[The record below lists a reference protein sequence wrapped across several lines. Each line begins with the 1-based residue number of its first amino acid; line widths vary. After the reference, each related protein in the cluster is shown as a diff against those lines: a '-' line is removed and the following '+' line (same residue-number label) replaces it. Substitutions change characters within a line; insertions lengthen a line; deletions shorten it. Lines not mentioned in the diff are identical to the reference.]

1 MTGAALWVWVA
12 CAGPVTDDSAGADTS
27 APEDTDIEVVDDTAA
42 DTDTDTDTGGDTDTE
57 DPDTG
62 PDDEAAY
69 AALYD
74 PLEIQ
79 RIDLEISEEGL
90 SALREDADTYVEA
103 AFVHDGYRLPSIGV
117 RLKGGPS
124 TFEDIDG
131 KPSFRL
137 KLDEFDSGLDY
148 GGVDRINLH
157 NMKADPAQAREV
169 LAAALWNA
177 AGLPAPVANYAEVY
191 VNGTLYGLYANV
203 EEVDDAFVERR
214 WANPD
219 GDLWEAAEAADLTP
233 AGIANYELASGEGD
247 TDALDAARREI
258 QTGEGAFYTVA
269 NSVLDMTQFLDF
281 WAWQMLLANEDGYP
295 YELDDHFLYADP
307 DAAGAFDFVPWGLD
321 ETFDSGFD
329 WEDYTGTLAVHCA
342 YDADCLSRFEA
353 RVSLALTAYEA
364 MAPSDMAQ
372 AAFTLS
378 TDAVQ
383 ADTRRT
389 TSAADVSAART
400 ALITTINAR
409 PNAVRTQLGL

>member
-12 CAGPVTDDSAGADTS
+12 CAGPASDDSAGTDTS
-27 APEDTDIEVVDDTAA
+27 APEDTDIEVVDDTGA
-42 DTDTDTDTGGDTDTE
+42 DTDTDTAADTDTE
-57 DPDTG
+57 EPDTG
-62 PDDEAAY
+62 PDDDAAY

-79 RIDLEISEEGL
+79 RIDLEISEDNL
-90 SALREDADTYVEA
+90 AALREDAGTYVEA
-103 AFVHDGYRLPSIGV
+103 AFIHDGYRLPSIGV

-137 KLDEFDSGLDY
+137 KLDELDSGLDY

-169 LAAALWNA
+169 VSAGLWNA
-177 AGLPAPVANYAEVY
+177 AGLAAPLANYAEVY
-191 VNGTLYGLYANV
+191 VNGVLYGLYANV

-214 WANPD
+214 WTNPD
-219 GDLWEAAEAADLTP
+219 GDLWEAADGADLTP
-233 AGIANYELASGEGD
+233 AGVANYELGSGEGD
-247 TDALDAARREI
+247 EDALDAARREI
-258 QTGEGAFYTVA
+258 QTGEGDFYTVA

-281 WAWQMLLANEDGYP
+281 WAWQVLLANEDGYP

-307 DAAGAFDFVPWGLD
+307 DDDGAFVFVPWGLD
-321 ETFDSGFD
+321 ETFDSGFEWD
-329 WEDYTGTLAVHCA
+329 DYTGTVAVHCG
-342 YDADCLSRFEA
+342 YDADCTSRFEA

-364 MAPSDMAQ
+364 MTPSVAAQ
-372 AAFTLS
+372 SAFTLS

-383 ADTRRT
+383 ADTRRGATVAEVT
-389 TSAADVSAART
+389 TART
-400 ALITTINAR
+400 ALITAINAR